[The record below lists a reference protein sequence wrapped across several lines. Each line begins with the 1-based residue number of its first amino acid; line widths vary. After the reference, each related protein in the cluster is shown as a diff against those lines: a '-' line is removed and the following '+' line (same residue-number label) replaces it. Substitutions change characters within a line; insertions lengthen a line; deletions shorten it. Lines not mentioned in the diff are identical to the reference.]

1 MHGCIEVRSLD
12 CHFGTRAALKGI
24 DLVVAPGEVH
34 GLLGPTGA
42 GKTTLLRVLAGEL
55 APSAGTALVPEQV
68 TFVTED
74 DVAGM
79 SPIEAQLSPDTRRRV
94 ALARAVAGAPDL
106 LLVDEPSDGFDDL
119 TAAATRSLAVRHAAG
134 GGAVI
139 WATRRLDVLVGLASG
154 VTLLAGGRVRYSGT
168 VETLAERA
176 LTGHRRRRRDTAA
189 PRCLT

>member
-12 CHFGTRAALKGI
+12 CHYGTRATLLDI

-55 APSAGTALVPEQV
+55 APSAGTVHVPEHV
-68 TFVTED
+68 TFVTEHEAD
-74 DVAGM
+74 RL
-79 SPIEAQLSPDTRRRV
+79 SPIEAQLTPDTRRRV

-106 LLVDEPSDGFDDL
+106 LLVDEPSDGFDGE
-119 TAAATRSLAVRHAAG
+119 TAAATRSLAVRHAAA

-139 WATRRLDVLVGLASG
+139 WATRRLDVLLGLASG
-154 VTLLAGGRVRYSGT
+154 VTLLAGGRVRYAGP
-168 VETLAERA
+168 VQTLADRA
-176 LTGHRRRRRDTAA
+176 LTGIDAPETTRLERAA
-189 PRCLT
+189 